1 MLIFCFVG
9 MQIFTLSAHWFTR
22 PFLSL
27 SLLPSLSH
35 THTRLLHSLH
45 THTPTHTH
53 THTHALECFLMFT
66 SQFNATQTHTLSL
79 SSPHRRPHSK
89 YQSLL
94 PPLPKYDFAYQ
105 VARDILHPAAVKR
118 RNLKTNICIFS

>member
-1 MLIFCFVG
+1 MLIFCFAG

-27 SLLPSLSH
+27 YLSFLPS
-35 THTRLLHSLH
+35 HTRTPVCSIPCPPPH
-45 THTPTHTH
+45 T
-53 THTHALECFLMFT
+53 LECFLMFT
-66 SQFNATQTHTLSL
+66 SQFNATQTHSLSL

-89 YQSLL
+89 YKSLL